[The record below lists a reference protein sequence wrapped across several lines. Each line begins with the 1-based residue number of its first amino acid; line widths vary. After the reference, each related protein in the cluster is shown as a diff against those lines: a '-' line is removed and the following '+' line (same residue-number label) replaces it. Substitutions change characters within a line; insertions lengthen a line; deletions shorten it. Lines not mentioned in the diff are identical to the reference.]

1 MELQF
6 QDYKTFQK
14 NGKWG
19 ILNTSTFDVVAPC
32 VFDKIILEKMT
43 DSIIFTYHDKQAA
56 CHIDNL
62 PSIDFSKL

>member
-1 MELQF
+1 M
-6 QDYKTFQK
+6 
-14 NGKWG
+14 G